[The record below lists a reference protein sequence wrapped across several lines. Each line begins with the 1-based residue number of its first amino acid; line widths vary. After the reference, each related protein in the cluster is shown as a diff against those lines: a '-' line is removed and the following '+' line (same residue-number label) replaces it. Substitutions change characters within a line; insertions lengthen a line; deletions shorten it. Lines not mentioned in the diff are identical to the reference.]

1 MQKQCK
7 YINEETK
14 EQCNS
19 FALKGSDYC
28 FSHDPK
34 NKDEKQKAVLK
45 GGKALKK
52 VRLNLPVVPI
62 RTPDDVITIL
72 EETIN
77 LVRSGELPVSN
88 PANTIGFLCSHLLK
102 AYEMIS
108 ISNKLETI
116 DRLILERR
124 QK

>member
-7 YINEETK
+7 YISQKTK

-19 FALKGSDYC
+19 FVLKGSDYC

-52 VRLNLPVVPI
+52 IKLNLPVVPI
-62 RTPDDVITIL
+62 RTPDDVIAVL

-77 LVRSGELPVSN
+77 LIRSGELPVSN
-88 PANTIGFLCSHLLK
+88 PANSLGFLCGHLLK
-102 AYEMIS
+102 AYEMTS
-108 ISNKLETI
+108 ISDKLETI
-116 DRLILERR
+116 DRIILERR

>member
-19 FALKGSDYC
+19 FTLKGSNYC

-34 NKDEKQKAVLK
+34 NKEEKQKAVVK

-52 VRLNLPVVPI
+52 VKLNLPVVPI
-62 RTPDDVITIL
+62 RTPDDVISVL

-102 AYEMIS
+102 AYEMTS
-108 ISNKLETI
+108 ISDKLETI